1 MEVSRS
7 HSTDSSMILFLWHYP
22 NFGVVNAVWPPPSP
36 HSKVLTL
43 LRPIRLQAGQI
54 IDVEVIL
61 SREGIRSIQIP
72 NPPFFYAPW
81 AQHTIHITHS
91 HHSHQF
97 TSIHILTIHFIATG
111 PVAMA
116 PPRRTKRLP
125 VAPERL
131 IEAAE
136 SVESPPLKKPKR
148 GTKTATP
155 TAKKTTNKKPAD
167 AAGSSKKS
175 ADHKEKFRKSAAA
188 GSGEKSADNDT
199 SKSATTDPAKQ
210 KVSNCFHS

>member
-1 MEVSRS
+1 MVPSVCCIVVFFWMEVSRS

-81 AQHTIHITHS
+81 ARHTIHITS
-91 HHSHQF
+91 FTSF
-97 TSIHILTIHFIATG
+97 TSIHINSHPHYTFHRNWTSGNGTTTQDKTFAG
-111 PVAMA
+111 CAGKVD
-116 PPRRTKRLP
+116 
-125 VAPERL
+125 
-131 IEAAE
+131 
-136 SVESPPLKKPKR
+136 R
-148 GTKTATP
+148 G
-155 TAKKTTNKKPAD
+155 
-167 AAGSSKKS
+167 G
-175 ADHKEKFRKSAAA
+175 
-188 GSGEKSADNDT
+188 GI
-199 SKSATTDPAKQ
+199 
-210 KVSNCFHS
+210 C